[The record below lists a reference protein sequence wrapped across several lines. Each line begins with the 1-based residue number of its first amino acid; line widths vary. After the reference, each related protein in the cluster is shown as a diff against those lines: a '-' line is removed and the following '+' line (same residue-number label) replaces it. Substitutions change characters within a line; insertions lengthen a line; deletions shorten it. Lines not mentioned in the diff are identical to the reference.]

1 VSRDITARRAI
12 EVYHVAES
20 QRTERK
26 GSVHKPV
33 SKIFLIKTNYHHQLP
48 EVYSSDQISFQTATL
63 INGSPSSPVMKAR
76 ISTGAYQELSLSAAL
91 ECVSRIS
98 DSAEVLSEGRH
109 SLLIPE
115 NVEVLQTFKLKYTV
129 HGAVSGV
136 NIASLDPGIRSASVA
151 LHKREIALSAKVGA
165 SLYVVHPGYLG
176 RSFQAFR
183 TTKALEKSLEEL
195 KAAEVEYGI
204 RVALEN
210 LPKCPWP
217 FFSSPGLDLK
227 GLGIAL
233 DVGHANTCGLLN
245 AFLTRPEVVHV
256 HLHDNKGRR
265 DDHLAIGQGNVDFGP
280 VLEMISARKITAVLE
295 HNSEMAVMESIKAL
309 RAFETMQK
317 SFIQSFIPTAWRW
330 PTNAGSSPL
339 DTGCKR
345 LRPSRI
351 MVR

>member
-1 VSRDITARRAI
+1 
-12 EVYHVAES
+12 VAEI

-26 GSVHKPV
+26 GPVYKPV
-33 SKIFLIKTNYHHQLP
+33 SKIFLIKTNRHYQLP
-48 EVYSSDQISFQTATL
+48 EVYSSDQISFQTTTL
-63 INGSPSSPVMKAR
+63 INDSPSSSVMRAR
-76 ISTGAYQELSLSAAL
+76 ISTGAYQELSLAAAL
-91 ECVSRIS
+91 ERVSRIS

-115 NVEVLQTFKLKYTV
+115 NVEVLQAFKLKYTV

-136 NIASLDPGIRSASVA
+136 NIASLDPRVRSASVV

-165 SLYVVHPGYLG
+165 SIYVVHPGYLSW
-176 RSFQAFR
+176 SFQAFR

-195 KAAEVEYGI
+195 KAAETEYGI
-204 RVALEN
+204 SVALEN

-233 DVGHANTCGLLN
+233 DVGHANTCGSLN
-245 AFLTRPEVVHV
+245 AFLTCPEIIHV

-295 HNSEMAVMESIKAL
+295 HNSEMVVMESVKAL

-317 SFIQSFIPTAWRW
+317 SFIPTAWRW
-330 PTNAGSSPL
+330 PTNDGSSPL
-339 DTGCKR
+339 DTRCKC
-345 LRPSRI
+345 LRPAGI